1 MGKYNRRDRLF
12 CYMCEDDNN
21 IQERQLF
28 HYQSLDITEY
38 YSDQHYHQP
47 PVQRLLLHIL

>member
-21 IQERQLF
+21 IRERQLF

-38 YSDQHYHQP
+38 YSDQRYHQP